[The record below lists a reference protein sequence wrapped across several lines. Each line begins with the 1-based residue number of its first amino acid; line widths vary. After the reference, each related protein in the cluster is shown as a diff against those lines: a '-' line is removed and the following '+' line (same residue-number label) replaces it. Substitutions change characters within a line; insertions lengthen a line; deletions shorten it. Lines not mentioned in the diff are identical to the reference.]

1 MRNLVRTA
9 AAATTAGAAALTGV
23 LLASA
28 ASATGAGHPAGGL
41 PSANGTTTITTT
53 PTNVMHTEG
62 GIGNV
67 MVYNGVMPTMLAPA
81 KETLLNAGL
90 LFFNPSG
97 FSSQFRFTL
106 PVVAG
111 ELSPHSLSGTVRHA
125 GGIMFSD
132 RHSLLEITHLVA
144 DLKDKTM
151 TGTLDP
157 QQGSPSQPIILFRLD
172 LSHARVRP
180 GTTDTRVTGIG
191 LDFSRAS
198 ASALDRILATSIF
211 RTGLQFGTATI
222 AVDNVAGLPAS
233 SRS

>member
-9 AAATTAGAAALTGV
+9 AVAATGGAALAGV
-23 LLASA
+23 LVASA
-28 ASATGAGHPAGGL
+28 ASATSAGHPAGEL
-41 PSANGTTTITTT
+41 PSTHGTTTITTT
-53 PTNVMHTEG
+53 PVNALHTEG
-62 GIGNV
+62 GIGNT
-67 MVYNGVMPTMLAPA
+67 MVYNGVMPTAMAPA
-81 KETLLNAGL
+81 KETLLDAGL

-111 ELSPHSLSGTVRHA
+111 ELSPHSLRGTVRHS

-144 DLKDKTM
+144 DLKHKTM
-151 TGTLDP
+151 TGTLTP
-157 QQGSPSQPIILFRLD
+157 QPGSGSRRITLFRLD

-180 GTTDTRVTGIG
+180 GKNDTRVTGIG
-191 LDFSRAS
+191 LDFSRA
-198 ASALDRILATSIF
+198 AAAALDHILATKTF
-211 RTGLQFGTATI
+211 RAGLEFGTAAITL
-222 AVDNVAGLPAS
+222 DNVAGLPAS